1 MVAWAS
7 QSAGPI
13 TSILG
18 KRFTSA
24 GVQLATEFQVNVYT
38 SANRGAPDLAIGSG
52 SGFVV
57 TWSAAHD
64 GDSYGI
70 FARRFNSVGSSL
82 ATEFRVNS
90 YTVGNQ
96 RLSVIASDGDGDF
109 VMVWEG
115 PGGSDPDGVFGRR
128 FNSSG
133 NPLANEFRA
142 NNATAGNQK
151 RPSIDMDSDG
161 DFVVTW
167 MSPDGS
173 MYGIFA
179 QRFTSAGAPTGPEFQ
194 VNTYETG
201 NQWYPSV
208 GLDADGDFVVAWED
222 YTQDGD
228 GSGIFARRFDSA
240 GTPRDGEFQV
250 NSRAAGPQTGASL
263 ATDSDGDFAIA
274 WIDQGDVFVRRF
286 KASGIP
292 TSNAIQANTHTE
304 GDQSFATLEADSDGD
319 FVVSWASGDDSGTRR
334 VRAAL
339 RRSVDHRR
347 RWRRPVPPAHRRS
360 PHAPIRIRFQRRHAH
375 HRRGRPWLHALRRA
389 VDHDLS
395 AEPGLG
401 FGRHR

>member
-1 MVAWAS
+1 MGTATAS
-7 QSAGPI
+7 S
-13 TSILG
+13 
-18 KRFTSA
+18 
-24 GVQLATEFQVNVYT
+24 
-38 SANRGAPDLAIGSG
+38 RGGSTP
-52 SGFVV
+52 SDR
-57 TWSAAHD
+57 A
-64 GDSYGI
+64 
-70 FARRFNSVGSSL
+70 L

-133 NPLANEFRA
+133 NPLATEFRA

-228 GSGIFARRFDSA
+228 RVRHFRPALRLRRHASGRRVP
-240 GTPRDGEFQV
+240 GQQPR
-250 NSRAAGPQTGASL
+250 SRAIRPAPSL
-263 ATDSDGDFAIA
+263 VATDQRRRLRRSHGLPRRSRTMSSCAGSRPRAYPPATQSRPTPTPKEHSI
-274 WIDQGDVFVRRF
+274 VRRL
-286 KASGIP
+286 
-292 TSNAIQANTHTE
+292 
-304 GDQSFATLEADSDGD
+304 LEADSDGD
-319 FVVSWASGDDSGTRR
+319 FVVSWASGDEAVIDVFAQRFDAPLTIDVDGDGQYLPLTDGLLMLRFGFGFSG
-334 VRAAL
+334 A
-339 RRSVDHRR
+339 
-347 RWRRPVPPAHRRS
+347 
-360 PHAPIRIRFQRRHAH
+360 HAH
-375 HRRGRPWLHALRRA
+375 HRRGRPGCTRCDAPSITTYLQSL
-389 VDHDLS
+389 V
-395 AEPGLG
+395 
-401 FGRHR
+401 